1 MKSNIPANM
10 RLLLFFSLFF
20 MIHCSAQECHFNM
33 DITCDTAKFEFADYK
48 DSLSYYESLY
58 GRKKDAKIKDDK
70 LKLAFYV
77 ALRHFPEINDV
88 SLKLKLKN
96 ISATMQAQPKWTFI
110 FRTKENRGYQI
121 LINRDNTINGMY
133 YKDLSFNSLVGW
145 IGHELAHILDYSKKD
160 NAEMVAF
167 IADYVMS
174 KERMR
179 KTETKADRETIR
191 HGLGI
196 QLLDGVTFFHNN
208 KRISREY
215 REKKKNFYMSP
226 EEIVAEIQQQCD

>member
-1 MKSNIPANM
+1 M
-10 RLLLFFSLFF
+10 RLLFVLCLLQTFGSF
-20 MIHCSAQECHFNM
+20 AQNCGFQF
-33 DITCDTAKFEFADYK
+33 DISCDTSAFDFASYK
-48 DSLSYYESLY
+48 DSLSYYQSFY
-58 GRKKDAKIKDDK
+58 GRKKEAKIEDEK

-77 ALRHFPEINDV
+77 ALRHYPELNDA
-88 SLKLKLKN
+88 SLNLKLKS
-96 ISATMQAQPKWTFI
+96 ISTTMQAQPKWTFI

-160 NAEMVAF
+160 NGEMIAF
-167 IADYVMS
+167 IADYVTS
-174 KERMR
+174 KDRMR
-179 KTETKADRETIR
+179 KTETKADKETIQ

-196 QLLDGVTFFHNN
+196 QLLDGVTFFHNS

-215 REKKKNFYMSP
+215 RERKKNYYLSP
-226 EEIVAEIQQQCD
+226 EEIVAEIKQNCD